1 MLENY
6 FEQDDG
12 NFDMWLALTLLG
24 LISSKLRKE
33 LILPIDTIPWIIE
46 TMPKGNKNK
55 GPRIVLNNV
64 SETNA
69 VCESKILLMGS
80 GKKEKRKLMIKMS
93 MKDKEFF
100 LFVNKSLFWN
110 KLYVPYSSEKWGLC
124 LMKSSSEMLQYLK
137 QLFVYVYLYK
147 IW

>member
-1 MLENY
+1 
-6 FEQDDG
+6 
-12 NFDMWLALTLLG
+12 
-24 LISSKLRKE
+24 
-33 LILPIDTIPWIIE
+33 
-46 TMPKGNKNK
+46 MPKGNKNK

-100 LFVNKSLFWN
+100 LFVNKSLF
-110 KLYVPYSSEKWGLC
+110 
-124 LMKSSSEMLQYLK
+124 
-137 QLFVYVYLYK
+137 
-147 IW
+147 

>member
-1 MLENY
+1 
-6 FEQDDG
+6 
-12 NFDMWLALTLLG
+12 
-24 LISSKLRKE
+24 
-33 LILPIDTIPWIIE
+33 
-46 TMPKGNKNK
+46 MPKGNKNK

-100 LFVNKSLFWN
+100 LL
-110 KLYVPYSSEKWGLC
+110 
-124 LMKSSSEMLQYLK
+124 
-137 QLFVYVYLYK
+137 
-147 IW
+147 I